1 MLCGHGVAII
11 VLSGDGPFDV
21 DLVDTFLFDNDM
33 VSTLLSSDGSF
44 DRPLFGGSSSSIPL
58 IVKVIKGSRSK

>member
-21 DLVDTFLFDNDM
+21 DLVDTLLFDNDM
-33 VSTLLSSDGSF
+33 VSTLCLVMVHSTDPYLVGLRLAYLWLSK
-44 DRPLFGGSSSSIPL
+44 L
-58 IVKVIKGSRSK
+58 